1 MAWNDSNNND
11 RDPWGGRRNEQGP
24 PDLDEVVRKMQQKLG
39 GLFGGGRGGGR
50 SGGPRLPSAETPAA
64 VWYIAGAILLA
75 LLFMEMFWRIEPAE
89 RGVVLRFGKH
99 VATLQ
104 PGPHLRFPRPIEN
117 VIRVNIDQFR
127 AFTIDATML
136 TRDENIVVVQIAVQY
151 RIKDVEDYLLR
162 IADPDESVQRAAE
175 SAIRDIIGAS
185 TFDFVIGEGRADIA
199 INAQKLMQ
207 DMLDAY
213 NSGITVTSVNM
224 QSANPPEEVKASYD
238 DAIKSRE
245 DEQRK
250 INEAEAYRNEVVE
263 RAQGDASRIRL
274 ESQAYKEQ
282 VVARAEGDARRFEQL
297 LTEYQKAPDVMR
309 KRLYLETVET
319 VLRDSTKV
327 ITDGGGG
334 NITYLPLDKLMDR
347 SRDAAGEAAAA
358 GAATGNANYV
368 PPPAEY
374 ARDREAA
381 RLRGAR

>member
-24 PDLDEVVRKMQQKLG
+24 PDLDEVVKKMQEKLG
-39 GLFGGGRGGGR
+39 GLFGGGSRGGR
-50 SGGPRLPSAETPAA
+50 QRPSSSGETPAV
-64 VWYIAGAILLA
+64 VWVIGALVLVA
-75 LLFMEMFWRIEPAE
+75 LLIAEMFWRIEPPE

-117 VIRVNIDQFR
+117 VIRVNIDQIR
-127 AFTIDATML
+127 AFTLDATML
-136 TRDENIVVVQIAVQY
+136 TRDENIVDLQIAVQY
-151 RIKDVEDYLLR
+151 RINDVEDYLLR

-185 TFDFVIGEGRADIA
+185 TFDFVIGEGRADVA
-199 INAQKLMQ
+199 IKAQQLMQ

-213 NSGITVTSVNM
+213 QAGIAVTSVNM

-263 RAQGDASRIRL
+263 RAQGDAARIRL
-274 ESQAYKEQ
+274 EAQAYKEQ
-282 VVARAEGDARRFEQL
+282 VVARAEGEARRFDQL
-297 LTEYQKAPDVMR
+297 YTEYQKAPAVMR
-309 KRLYLETVET
+309 ERLYLETVET
-319 VLRDSTKV
+319 VLRDTTKIV
-327 ITDGGGG
+327 MDGGSG
-334 NITYLPLDKLMDR
+334 NVTYLPLDKLLER
-347 SRDAAGEAAAA
+347 GRAAGS
-358 GAATGNANYV
+358 ATDAPLVQPGNENYV
-368 PPPAEY
+368 PAPADY
-374 ARDREAA
+374 AREREAA

>member
-1 MAWNDSNNND
+1 MAWNDSNDKD

-39 GLFGGGRGGGR
+39 GLLGGGGRGRQRPPVG
-50 SGGPRLPSAETPAA
+50 ETPAVVWFIGGA
-64 VWYIAGAILLA
+64 VLLG
-75 LLFMEMFWRIEPAE
+75 LLVMEMFWRIQPAE
-89 RGVVLRFGKH
+89 RGVVLRFGEH

-136 TRDENIVVVQIAVQY
+136 TRDENIVDLQLAVQY

-162 IADPDESVQRAAE
+162 IADPDESVKRVAE
-175 SAIRDIIGAS
+175 SSIRDIIGTS
-185 TFDFVIGEGRADIA
+185 SFDFVIGEGRADIA
-199 INAQKLMQ
+199 LRAEKLMQ
-207 DMLDAY
+207 EMLDGYQA
-213 NSGITVTSVNM
+213 GIAVTSVNM
-224 QSANPPEEVKASYD
+224 QSANPPEAVKASYD

-263 RAQGDASRIRL
+263 RAQGEAARIRL
-274 ESQAYKEQ
+274 EAEAYKEQ

-297 LTEYQKAPDVMR
+297 LTEYQKAPEVMR
-309 KRLYLETVET
+309 ERLYLETVET
-319 VLRDSTKV
+319 VLRGSTKV
-327 ITDGGGG
+327 ITDGAGG
-334 NITYLPLDKLMDR
+334 NLTYLPLDRLIER
-347 SRDAAGEAAAA
+347 GRDASPSADPSTSAPSPDQSNSVGPLDYLRE
-358 GAATGNANYV
+358 
-368 PPPAEY
+368 
-374 ARDREAA
+374 REAA

>member
-24 PDLDEVVRKMQQKLG
+24 PDLDEVVRKMQQRLG
-39 GLFGGGRGGGR
+39 GLFGGGRGGR
-50 SGGPRLPSAETPAA
+50 SRPPTGETPAA
-64 VWYIAGAILLA
+64 VWFIAGAILLA

-199 INAQKLMQ
+199 ISAQKLMQ
-207 DMLDAY
+207 DMLDNY
-213 NSGITVTSVNM
+213 NSGIAVTSVNM

-274 ESQAYKEQ
+274 EAQAYKEQ

-297 LTEYQKAPDVMR
+297 LAEYQKAPDVMR
-309 KRLYLETVET
+309 ERLYLETVET

-327 ITDGGGG
+327 VTDGGGG
-334 NITYLPLDKLMDR
+334 NITYLPLDKLMEGGR
-347 SRDAAGEAAAA
+347 TAGGQAAAA
-358 GAATGNANYV
+358 SPVTGNENYV

-374 ARDREAA
+374 AREREAA

>member
-24 PDLDEVVRKMQQKLG
+24 PDLDEVVRKMQQRLG
-39 GLFGGGRGGGR
+39 GLFGGGRGGR
-50 SGGPRLPSAETPAA
+50 SRPPTGETPAA
-64 VWYIAGAILLA
+64 VWFIAGAILLA

-199 INAQKLMQ
+199 ISAQKLMQ
-207 DMLDAY
+207 DMLDNY
-213 NSGITVTSVNM
+213 NSGIAVTSVNM

-274 ESQAYKEQ
+274 EAQAYKEQ

-297 LTEYQKAPDVMR
+297 LAEYQKAPDVMR
-309 KRLYLETVET
+309 ERLYLETVET

-327 ITDGGGG
+327 VTDGGGG
-334 NITYLPLDKLMDR
+334 NITYLPLDKLMEGGR
-347 SRDAAGEAAAA
+347 AAGGQAAAA
-358 GAATGNANYV
+358 SAVTGNENYV

-374 ARDREAA
+374 AREREAA

>member
-24 PDLDEVVRKMQQKLG
+24 PDLDEIVRKMQQKLG
-39 GLFGGGRGGGR
+39 GLFGGGRGGRQRPPTG
-50 SGGPRLPSAETPAA
+50 ETPAA
-64 VWYIAGAILLA
+64 VWFIAGAIILGLLV
-75 LLFMEMFWRIEPAE
+75 MEMFWRIEPAE

-99 VATLQ
+99 VTTLQ

-199 INAQKLMQ
+199 ISAQKLMQ
-207 DMLDAY
+207 DMLDNY
-213 NSGITVTSVNM
+213 NSGIAVTSVNM

-274 ESQAYKEQ
+274 EAQAYKEQ

-297 LTEYQKAPDVMR
+297 LAEYQKAPDVMR
-309 KRLYLETVET
+309 ERLYLETVET
-319 VLRDSTKV
+319 VLRDSTK
-327 ITDGGGG
+327 IISDGGGG
-334 NITYLPLDKLMDR
+334 NITYLPLDKLMER
-347 SRDAAGEAAAA
+347 QGAASGAAAAA
-358 GAATGNANYV
+358 GAVTGNENYV

-374 ARDREAA
+374 AREREAA

>member
-24 PDLDEVVRKMQQKLG
+24 PDLDEVVKKMQEKLG
-39 GLFGGGRGGGR
+39 GLFGGGSRGGR
-50 SGGPRLPSAETPAA
+50 QRPSSSGETPAV
-64 VWYIAGAILLA
+64 VWVIGALVLVA
-75 LLFMEMFWRIEPAE
+75 LLIAEMFWRIEPPE

-117 VIRVNIDQFR
+117 VIRVNIDQIR
-127 AFTIDATML
+127 AFTLDATML
-136 TRDENIVVVQIAVQY
+136 TRDENIVDLQMAVQY

-185 TFDFVIGEGRADIA
+185 TFDFVIGEGRADVA
-199 INAQKLMQ
+199 IKAQQLMQ
-207 DMLDAY
+207 DMLDTYQA
-213 NSGITVTSVNM
+213 GIAVTSVNM

-263 RAQGDASRIRL
+263 RAQGDAARIRL
-274 ESQAYKEQ
+274 EAQAYKEQ
-282 VVARAEGDARRFEQL
+282 VVARAEGEARRFDQL
-297 LTEYQKAPDVMR
+297 YTEYQKAPAVMR
-309 KRLYLETVET
+309 ERLYLETVET
-319 VLRDSTKV
+319 VLRDTTKIV
-327 ITDGGGG
+327 MDGGSG
-334 NITYLPLDKLMDR
+334 NVTYLPLDKLLER
-347 SRDAAGEAAAA
+347 SRAAGS
-358 GAATGNANYV
+358 ATDAPLVQPGNENYV
-368 PPPAEY
+368 PAPADY
-374 ARDREAA
+374 AREREAA

>member
-24 PDLDEVVRKMQQKLG
+24 PDLDEVVKKMQEKLG
-39 GLFGGGRGGGR
+39 GLFGGGSRGGR
-50 SGGPRLPSAETPAA
+50 QRPTSGETPAV
-64 VWYIAGAILLA
+64 VWLIGALILVA
-75 LLFMEMFWRIEPAE
+75 LLVVEMFWRIEPPE

-99 VATLQ
+99 VTTLQ

-117 VIRVNIDQFR
+117 VIRVNIDQIR
-127 AFTIDATML
+127 AFTLDATML
-136 TRDENIVVVQIAVQY
+136 TRDENIVDLQIAVQY

-162 IADPDESVQRAAE
+162 VADPDESVQRAAE

-185 TFDFVIGEGRADIA
+185 TFDFVIGEGRADVA
-199 INAQKLMQ
+199 IKAQTLMQ
-207 DMLDAY
+207 DMLDSY
-213 NSGITVTSVNM
+213 KTGIAVTSVNM

-274 ESQAYKEQ
+274 EAQAYKEQ
-282 VVARAEGDARRFEQL
+282 VVARAEGEARRFEQL
-297 LTEYQKAPDVMR
+297 LAEYEKAPEVMR
-309 KRLYLETVET
+309 ERLYLETVET
-319 VLRDSTKV
+319 VLRDTTKIV
-327 ITDGGGG
+327 MDGGNG
-334 NITYLPLDKLMDR
+334 NLTYLPLDRLMDR
-347 SRDAAGEAAAA
+347 NADDSN
-358 GAATGNANYV
+358 AATAPVVQPGNENYV
-368 PPPAEY
+368 PAPADY
-374 ARDREAA
+374 AREREAA

>member
-24 PDLDEVVRKMQQKLG
+24 PDLDEVVKKMQEKLG
-39 GLFGGGRGGGR
+39 GLFGGGSRGGR
-50 SGGPRLPSAETPAA
+50 QRPSSSGETPAV
-64 VWYIAGAILLA
+64 VWVIGALVLVA
-75 LLFMEMFWRIEPAE
+75 LLIAEMFWRIEPPE

-117 VIRVNIDQFR
+117 VIRVNIDQIR
-127 AFTIDATML
+127 AFTLDATML
-136 TRDENIVVVQIAVQY
+136 TRDENIVDLQIAVQY
-151 RIKDVEDYLLR
+151 RINDVEDYLLR

-185 TFDFVIGEGRADIA
+185 TFDFVIGEGRADVA
-199 INAQKLMQ
+199 IKAQQLMQ
-207 DMLDAY
+207 DMLDTYQA
-213 NSGITVTSVNM
+213 GIAVTSVNM

-263 RAQGDASRIRL
+263 RAQGDAARIRL
-274 ESQAYKEQ
+274 EAQAYKEQ
-282 VVARAEGDARRFEQL
+282 VVARAEGEARRFDQL
-297 LTEYQKAPDVMR
+297 YTEYQKAPAVMR
-309 KRLYLETVET
+309 ERLYLETVET
-319 VLRDSTKV
+319 VLRDTTKIV
-327 ITDGGGG
+327 MDGGSG
-334 NITYLPLDKLMDR
+334 NVTYLPLDKLLER
-347 SRDAAGEAAAA
+347 GRAAGS
-358 GAATGNANYV
+358 ATDAPLIQPGNENYV
-368 PPPAEY
+368 PAPADY
-374 ARDREAA
+374 AREREAA